1 MEIEQLKLEQK
12 TTNIAKLKDNFI
24 KNFNEL
30 KMVQKQNE
38 MIMNQNNEIQK
49 QKELLEEDRKDLI
62 FNLEKMNEDFRIFQ
76 LNREKELQKLKDQ
89 LPQTKEKNLSN
100 NNSKTIMAKKISTST
115 SKINKNENSN
125 INKNFAE
132 VEHGIKKMSEEVNSL
147 KKERYTKDEKI
158 KLLNEKLKNVTEDRN
173 SLNIQL
179 NDFITNLEKSE
190 NKRKIKKK
198 KKKQKII
205 YKKK

>member
-115 SKINKNENSN
+115 SKINKNENNN
-125 INKNFAE
+125 INNNFAE

-147 KKERYTKDEKI
+147 KKERYTKD
-158 KLLNEKLKNVTEDRN
+158 
-173 SLNIQL
+173 
-179 NDFITNLEKSE
+179 
-190 NKRKIKKK
+190 
-198 KKKQKII
+198 
-205 YKKK
+205 